1 MKKQIEKIARNLS
14 ILLFIAM
21 LLGCNFNE
29 KKTDPTIYRAI
40 NGKDTAVISL
50 STAENRFWGQY
61 EIRYSKMGKD
71 SGDVRGEIIGDTL
84 RGVYKYISYG
94 GSWKKAPIALLKK
107 NDKLILGKGVASS
120 LMDMPIYMSDVPI
133 DYNNSIFIFEEVKKS
148 DKK

>member
-14 ILLFIAM
+14 ILLIIVM
-21 LLGCNFNE
+21 LFGCDFNE
-29 KKTDPTIYRAI
+29 KKTEATLYQAI
-40 NGKDTAVISL
+40 NGKDTAVILL

-120 LMDMPIYMSDVPI
+120 LMDMPIYLSDVPL
-133 DYNNSIFIFEEVKKS
+133 DYNNSKFIFEEIKK
-148 DKK
+148 